1 MIISD
6 NRYERIRHV
15 LVSELAR
22 AQEDMDRASKDE
34 NMLAFESAQDDM
46 DEWVLLIQELDDAAP
61 ESIRLELGVNQMPN
75 AFGA

>member
-22 AQEDMDRASKDE
+22 AQKDMDRASKDE
-34 NMLAFESAQDDM
+34 NLLAFESAQDDF
-46 DEWVLLIQELDDAAP
+46 DEWVLLIEELDNAAP
-61 ESIRLELGVNQMPN
+61 EELRMSLGN
-75 AFGA
+75 A